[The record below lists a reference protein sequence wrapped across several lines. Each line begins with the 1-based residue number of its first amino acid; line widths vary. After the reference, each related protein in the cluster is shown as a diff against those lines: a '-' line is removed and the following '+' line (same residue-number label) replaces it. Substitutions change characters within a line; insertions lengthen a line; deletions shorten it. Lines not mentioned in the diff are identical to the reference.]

1 MKEKILELSDINSE
15 QRLSITQAQ
24 RKHLTTTTSTEGDV
38 LFNLSSTLTK
48 SGVQQT
54 IISKNKYIPKEKK
67 SKCNCFYRNMKKISE
82 CLKSFINHLYCFTGK
97 NIRFQVGITYSFFLI
112 LMTIIIINLK
122 FAHILNTIISLSEK
136 NYFLFYVNNIID
148 SQREIKVQLD
158 EINNHDLIAEVN
170 EPLLFFR
177 IYTEEMVENGI
188 LNDKTITL
196 DKNLNNIYEDLG
208 ENYILSKDLVEL
220 TGIDSEA
227 EKGDEENND
236 KKYNIKN
243 LIPFYYYFTPIFI
256 EHLNKCGIKLN
267 NFYFVAKEIIPEGN
281 EEKAFKSMYFKYPL
295 EKMKIAPDV
304 PQENDKIFDFILD
317 PYIDS
322 NSNSDFEG
330 QSDVIDSIRSNNW
343 FYNCLKDYN
352 THYRIFT
359 INKLSEE
366 KIRKNYFLFFSR
378 SDNLVNNKEETSD
391 DNGESNTK
399 IFFTFSMKI
408 NHDEDDYPFIELN
421 KDNDIL
427 LFDYLSIYN
436 FDDNFESINL
446 DINKME
452 QKFEI
457 DYDLD
462 DEKNILIRIPKFISN
477 IHRYSMVEKNYN
489 KIYNKDQSKLLKY
502 KEMKNMDKVY
512 EINYYFQKD
521 SLIFR
526 LIYFLNK
533 FFEFKKVHP
542 EYLTEEYDDSQ
553 RKTLETSSEHPC
565 EFQGTDEYYEKIKLE
580 YDYDCLDDFCLY
592 NNCDQSTNNLE
603 ELYFMPN
610 CYCIPL
616 FCRDN
621 QSPDTDFHKKLKEKM
636 EKINPNM
643 SDNAYAFTSTYKDY
657 LMKKEYNFSK
667 VDQYFDRKN
676 IIFNCKLSFEH
687 KNISFNNFFKTKIK
701 LQNLAY
707 KSKDTNYLMF
717 FMNNN
722 MTSFIVSNLKKLNYI
737 YFICIFAGYIFFL
750 ICTLIFLVKYIL
762 FQVNNL
768 LNRMEKVKNIRTILI
783 TNEESK
789 SNLDENINNTNIS
802 ESDSIINSRDEKDN
816 ISVKSNEIIIK
827 ENKNEKEEKKEEK
840 KVSEMDELD
849 TLIQLI
855 NENLSEFQIKF
866 NLNEDMNTNIN
877 EIKKQYNG
885 IIKINQYKSK
895 LVNNNSNKSIDIN
908 SFDEDDRQN
917 SDSDEKFEKFDNL
930 SLKMFYELLSTSTSV
945 VDFSNIK
952 RNFYYRKHDEKLLFG
967 LKELLACFDDEDSKG
982 NGEITNLNKI
992 RNAINYYYN
1001 NIHKLWETQYEN
1013 MKKDEANI

>member
-1 MKEKILELSDINSE
+1 MKEKILELSDISSE
-15 QRLSITQAQ
+15 QGLSITQTQ
-24 RKHLTTTTSTEGDV
+24 RNHLTSTCTEGDV
-38 LFNLSSTLTK
+38 LFNLSSTITK

-54 IISKNKYIPKEKK
+54 IISKNKIKPKEKK

-82 CLKSFINHLYCFTGK
+82 CLKSFMNHLYCFTGK
-97 NIRFQVGITYSFFLI
+97 NIRLQVCITYSFLLI
-112 LMTIIIINLK
+112 FMIIIIIYLK
-122 FAHILNTIISLSEK
+122 FVYILNSINSLSDK

-158 EINNHDLIAEVN
+158 EINNHDLISEVN
-170 EPLLFFR
+170 EPLLFLR

-188 LNDKTITL
+188 LKEGTIKL
-196 DKNLNNIYEDLG
+196 ENNLNNIYENLG
-208 ENYILSKDLVEL
+208 ENYILSNDLVEL
-220 TGIDSEA
+220 SEIRQTEKEEDENTDNID
-227 EKGDEENND
+227 
-236 KKYNIKN
+236 YNIKN
-243 LIPFYYYFTPIFI
+243 LIPFYYHFTPIFI

-267 NFYFVAKEIIPEGN
+267 NFYFVAKEMTSENIED
-281 EEKAFKSMYFKYPL
+281 KAFKSMYFKYPL

-343 FYNCLKDYN
+343 FYNCLKDEN
-352 THYRIFT
+352 NHYRIFT

-378 SDNLVNNKEETSD
+378 SVNLLYDKKEISD
-391 DNGESNTK
+391 DNSESNTK

-408 NHDEDDYPFIELN
+408 NHDEDNYPFIELN
-421 KDNDIL
+421 QDNDIL

-436 FDDNFESINL
+436 FGDNFQSINL

-477 IHRYSMVEKNYN
+477 IHRYSMVEKNN
-489 KIYNKDQSKLLKY
+489 DKIYNKDQSKLLKY

-542 EYLTEEYDDSQ
+542 EYLTEEYDDS
-553 RKTLETSSEHPC
+553 RKTLETASEHPC

-580 YDYDCLDDFCLY
+580 YDYDCLNDFCLY
-592 NNCDQSTNNLE
+592 NNCDQTKNNLK
-603 ELYFMPN
+603 ELYFMPY

-621 QSPDTDFHKKLKEKM
+621 QSPDTDFHKKLKEKI

-643 SDNAYAFTSTYKDY
+643 SENAYAFTSSYKDY

-667 VDQYFDRKN
+667 IDQYFDRKN
-676 IIFNCKLSFEH
+676 FIFNCKLFFEH
-687 KNISFNNFFKTKIK
+687 KNNSYNNFFRTKIK
-701 LQNLAY
+701 FQNLAY
-707 KSKDTNYLMF
+707 KSKDTNFLMF

-722 MTSFIVSNLKKLNYI
+722 MTSFVVSNLKRLNYI
-737 YFICIFAGYIFFL
+737 YFISIFAGYIICLIGTLTFL
-750 ICTLIFLVKYIL
+750 IYYIL
-762 FQVNNL
+762 CQVNNL
-768 LNRMEKVKNIRTILI
+768 LNRMEKVKNIRTTLI

-789 SNLDENINNTNIS
+789 NNLDENISSTNIS
-802 ESDSIINSRDEKDN
+802 ESESIINYKDDKDN
-816 ISVKSNEIIIK
+816 ISVKSNDIVFK
-827 ENKNEKEEKKEEK
+827 KSKNEKEQKKEEK
-840 KVSEMDELD
+840 KVAEMDELD

-855 NENLSEFQIKF
+855 NDNLSEFQIKF

-885 IIKINQYKSK
+885 IIKINQYKNK
-895 LVNNNSNKSIDIN
+895 LLNNNSNKSIDIH
-908 SFDEDDRQN
+908 SFDDDDEQN
-917 SDSDEKFEKFDNL
+917 SDSDEKIEKFDNL

-945 VDFSNIK
+945 MDFSNIK
-952 RNFYYRKHDEKLLFG
+952 RNFYYKKHDEKLLFG

-982 NGEITNLNKI
+982 NGEITNINKI
-992 RNAINYYYN
+992 QNAINYYYN

-1013 MKKDEANI
+1013 MKKDEVNP